1 MSAPSSQRLGRFT
14 FFTLAAIAVLA
25 GISATSVALYGYV
38 DSAGDASVPS
48 LSSRHRTDPGG
59 IYDRR
64 FGPARAPAP
73 VRAPQVVAAPAAP
86 IEPPLRD
93 AAYRI
98 VIDRIGVNASVF
110 TYGLDANRVPEVPL
124 NGTDVAWYNFSAP
137 PGTGSNAVFAGHV
150 TWGGNAVFYELDEV
164 QVGDRINLRGD
175 SGVELS
181 YVVSDS
187 FLVDPDDPN
196 ALSVMSPTDKDVIT
210 LITCGGSFYYTGDPV
225 FNGDYTHRRIVRATF
240 AGMSPPA
247 AGG

>member
-1 MSAPSSQRLGRFT
+1 MNAPSPRRLGKFT
-14 FFTLAAIAVLA
+14 IIGLAAVAVLA
-25 GISATSVALYGYV
+25 GMAVTSVTLYRYANSS
-38 DSAGDASVPS
+38 DEASVPS

-59 IYDRR
+59 IYDRL
-64 FGPARAPAP
+64 FGPSRAPPRLAIPGVAEEAP
-73 VRAPQVVAAPAAP
+73 P
-86 IEPPLRD
+86 IEPPLRE
-93 AAYRI
+93 AAYRL
-98 VIDRIGVNASVF
+98 VIDSIGVNANVF
-110 TYGLDANRVPEVPL
+110 TFGLDADRVPEVPT
-124 NGTDVAWYNFSAP
+124 NGTDVAWYSFSAP

-150 TWGGNAVFYELDEV
+150 TWGGNAVFYHLDEV

-225 FNGDYTHRRIVRATF
+225 SNGDYTHRRIVRATF
-240 AGMSPPA
+240 AGMSPAA

>member
-1 MSAPSSQRLGRFT
+1 MTAPSSRRLSKFT
-14 FFTLAAIAVLA
+14 ILGLAAVAVLA
-25 GISATSVALYGYV
+25 GMAVTSVTLYRFANSS
-38 DSAGDASVPS
+38 DEASVTS

-59 IYDRR
+59 IYDRL
-64 FGPARAPAP
+64 FGPAFPPKRLAIPGAEEE
-73 VRAPQVVAAPAAP
+73 AP
-86 IEPPLRD
+86 IEPPLRE
-93 AAYRI
+93 AAYRL
-98 VIDRIGVNASVF
+98 VIERIGVNASVF
-110 TYGLDANRVPEVPL
+110 TFGLDANRIPEVPV

-150 TWGGNAVFYELDEV
+150 TWGGNAVFYHLDEV

-175 SGVELS
+175 NGVELS

-196 ALSVMSPTDKDVIT
+196 SLSVMSPTDSDVIT
-210 LITCGGSFYYTGDPV
+210 VITCGGSFYYTGDPV
-225 FNGDYTHRRIVRATF
+225 SNGDYTHRRIVRATF